1 MNSEDEQRP
10 CASNGNFLLK
20 FYCALRYSLT
30 KYEVSKTRIGLVFP
44 LPIYFIPVRINL
56 SSGASIMSSQT
67 STFGQAQKSGFSLYE
82 FIAALFAVELR
93 EKLDARNDGAYFWGL

>member
-1 MNSEDEQRP
+1 
-10 CASNGNFLLK
+10 
-20 FYCALRYSLT
+20 
-30 KYEVSKTRIGLVFP
+30 
-44 LPIYFIPVRINL
+44 
-56 SSGASIMSSQT
+56 MSSQT